1 MDTQPADTQ
10 SADTQSVDTQSVDLE
25 YWRKAEGL
33 SGLPLDIQ
41 GKPHSDTHLEPLA
54 IHKPMASTVDRS
66 AVESVFRFPHT
77 SEDKPV
83 RPSAMRL
90 E

>member
-1 MDTQPADTQ
+1 M
-10 SADTQSVDTQSVDLE
+10 
-25 YWRKAEGL
+25 EGL
-33 SGLPLDIQ
+33 SGHPSDIQ
-41 GKPHSDTHLEPLA
+41 GKKESDTHLESLG
-54 IHKPMASTVDRS
+54 IHISMASTVDHS
-66 AVESVFRFPHT
+66 EVESVFQFPHT